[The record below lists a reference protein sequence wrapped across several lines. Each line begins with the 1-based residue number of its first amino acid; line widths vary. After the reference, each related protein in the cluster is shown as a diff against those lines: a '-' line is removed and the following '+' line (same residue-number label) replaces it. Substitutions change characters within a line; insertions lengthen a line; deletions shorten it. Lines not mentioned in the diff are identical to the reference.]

1 MTIKK
6 IKVDVE
12 DIEVIDKS
20 KQNHKNPKITRI
32 KADEKYEETKN
43 NSFNESFSAN
53 FGGGQNMK
61 GNPLGNLMGNIEEIK
76 KIKPYFFFSL
86 LFGIIALFTV
96 PEYLGPLAIIFG
108 GLDLWKGSKLT
119 KTASYL
125 GIFFGL
131 IALIVFFK

>member
-6 IKVDVE
+6 IKVDAD
-12 DIEVIDKS
+12 DIEIINKS
-20 KQNHKNPKITRI
+20 KTNNTNPKITRI
-32 KADEKYEETKN
+32 KADEEYKENTNE
-43 NSFNESFSAN
+43 SFNEKFSAS
-53 FGGGQNMK
+53 FGGSQNIK
-61 GNPLGNLMGNIEEIK
+61 NNPIGSLMNNIEEIK

-119 KTASYL
+119 KTVAYL